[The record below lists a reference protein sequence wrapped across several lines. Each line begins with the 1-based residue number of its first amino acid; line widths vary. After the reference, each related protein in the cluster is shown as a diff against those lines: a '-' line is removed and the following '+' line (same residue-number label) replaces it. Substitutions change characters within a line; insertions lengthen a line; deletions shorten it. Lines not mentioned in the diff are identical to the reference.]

1 MPAFSSRYFTSINI
15 CLNASFGV
23 LGQVASGTIIMKAT
37 TFFTML
43 LAGVYSVTAA
53 SKPTQASEVAN
64 GFYQVTLDEAGD
76 TTTKFTPWDEVGK
89 SSPE

>member
-1 MPAFSSRYFTSINI
+1 
-15 CLNASFGV
+15 
-23 LGQVASGTIIMKAT
+23 MKAT

-53 SKPTQASEVAN
+53 SKPTQASEVAD